1 MVKSKS
7 KNNFHKSSFEKFVE
21 KYVGK
26 WAFALGIIFAFVLGF
41 LGIITGGWII
51 FLIIIGLIIGLLNVT
66 EKETTAF
73 LISGVI
79 LTIISVL
86 GGSVFYDIPFVA
98 QVLDAFIM
106 IFVPATVI
114 VAAKSIFNL
123 AKD

>member
-7 KNNFHKSSFEKFVE
+7 KKNFHKNSFEKFVE
-21 KYVGK
+21 GYVGK
-26 WAFALGIIFAFVLGF
+26 WAFALGIIFAFALGF
-41 LGIITGGWII
+41 LGVITGGWII
-51 FLIIIGLIIGLLNVT
+51 FLIVIGLIIGLLNVT

-79 LTIISVL
+79 LVIISVL
-86 GGSVFYDIPFVA
+86 GGSVFYDIPYIA

-114 VAAKSIFNL
+114 VAAKSVFNL